1 MLPKISYPVFSL
13 HLPVSKKKITF
24 RPMLVKEEKMLLLA
38 KEGNSEVEIVDNVKA
53 ILQNCINENIDF
65 DDLPL
70 VEAEFIFLNLRAKS
84 INNIIPVTVT
94 DPYDSS
100 IRHKVDID
108 LDQVTIK
115 TSKKNPVIE
124 LQDGV
129 GLKLK
134 YPTLN
139 TLKNVDRRKSVEVV
153 NLTALRECIDY
164 VYDSDTVYKMRDVPV
179 DEANTFIESLQA
191 KHIDMIQEF
200 FDDLPRLNLKIE
212 FTDSKGKQSFKTLD
226 TFYDFFQ

>member
-1 MLPKISYPVFSL
+1 MLPKISYPVFNL
-13 HLPVSKKKITF
+13 NLPLSKKKITF

-84 INNIIPVTVT
+84 INNIVPVTVT

-115 TSKKNPVIE
+115 TSKKNPIIE
-124 LQDGV
+124 LQDGI

-134 YPTLN
+134 YPTLS

-200 FDDLPRLNLKIE
+200 FDDLPKLNLKIE
-212 FTDSKGKQSFKTLD
+212 FVDSKGKQAFKTLD

>member
-1 MLPKISYPVFSL
+1 MLPKISYPVFNL
-13 HLPVSKKKITF
+13 NLPVSKKKITF

-84 INNIIPVTVT
+84 INNIVPVTVT

-115 TSKKNPVIE
+115 TSKKNPIIE
-124 LQDGV
+124 LQDGI

-134 YPTLN
+134 YPTLS

-200 FDDLPRLNLKIE
+200 FDDLPKLNLKIE
-212 FTDSKGKQSFKTLD
+212 FVDSKGKQAFKTLD

>member
-1 MLPKISYPVFSL
+1 MLPKISYPVFNL
-13 HLPVSKKKITF
+13 NLPVSKKKITF

-53 ILQNCINENIDF
+53 ILQNCINENVDF

-84 INNIIPVTVT
+84 INNIVPVTVT

-115 TSKKNPVIE
+115 TSKKNPIIE
-124 LQDGV
+124 LQDGI

-134 YPTLN
+134 YPTLS

-200 FDDLPRLNLKIE
+200 FDDLPKLNLKIE
-212 FTDSKGKQSFKTLD
+212 FVDSKGKQAFKTLD